1 MWALRATAAVLLA
14 AFLLA
19 APPLPAA
26 REAEP
31 LPPCPRPA
39 PALFSAE
46 ADGSV
51 LLVRV
56 YANAPR
62 DDEFIE
68 IGNRGAV
75 PLDMTAWSLTDR
87 EATAVFPA
95 DSILPANGRL
105 LVTRNA
111 SSYAEDTLAV
121 ADFAFESGDVRRMD
135 GGVPRLADAGDEV
148 LLLDPAGTVV
158 DAYAWGDSRY
168 QDEGWTGRT
177 AERMG
182 RGEVA
187 LRNRDGN
194 GAWIDRDGAEDWEDL
209 RHHRV
214 GQSAF
219 DLESFDLQG
228 TVTAVLSPD
237 EGDGPLL
244 RFLGS
249 AQRTIELGVYTFTSG
264 RIAGVLEEAVRRGIR
279 VRVLLDGG
287 PVGGIDPDEL
297 NVTRDLA
304 GAGVE
309 VRWLKGGSDVVKRY
323 RFLHAK
329 YAIVDAR
336 AAWIGSENFGEAGF
350 PTGARGNRGWSVLVE
365 DEGLA
370 TALRSVFEIDF
381 DERRRDSI
389 PERIGSVPGM
399 SASPPLPPRTM
410 QTRSDNR
417 RARLVVGPDANL
429 DPDGILDLLL
439 SATER
444 LSIETFYIEDRWRNT
459 TNPFLEGAFDAA
471 RRGVTV
477 RILLDGSW
485 SSVEADTGTNDDV
498 VARINRRAKEEH
510 LPVEARLLEP
520 RGSIQRLHNKGV
532 VVDGRAVLVSSMN
545 WALGSATENREIGV
559 LLEDRG
565 IAQRFEAAFDAD
577 WEGRATSGTDAW
589 RLEDPLALL
598 GLYVLVAVASAVSLR
613 KLRPGDKGIKP
624 RPRVRTRALIRAPL
638 RRRRGEVRLLPP
650 ELVAEPRARDGG
662 GTGARGGREET
673 RGRGGGPEGD

>member
-1 MWALRATAAVLLA
+1 WALRATAAVRLAAILLA
-14 AFLLA
+14 S
-19 APPLPAA
+19 PPLPAA

-46 ADGSV
+46 ADRGV

-87 EATAVFPA
+87 EATTIFPL

-111 SSYAEDTLAV
+111 TSYAEDTLAM

-135 GGVPRLADAGDEV
+135 GRVPRLADAGDEV
-148 LLLDPAGTVV
+148 LLLDPIGIVI
-158 DAYAWGDSRY
+158 DAYAWGESAY
-168 QDEGWTGRT
+168 QDTGWTGR
-177 AERMG
+177 AADRMG

-187 LRNRDGN
+187 VRIRDAN
-194 GAWIDRDGAEDWEDL
+194 GEWIDRDGAEDWEDM
-209 RHHRV
+209 RHYRV

-350 PTGARGNRGWSVLVE
+350 PTGAKGNAGGPALAE
-365 DEGLA
+365 EEGLGPA
-370 TALRSVFEIDF
+370 PRGVSDIDS
-381 DERRRDSI
+381 DGRGPDPI
-389 PERIGSVPGM
+389 PERIGSGPGV
-399 SASPPLPPRTM
+399 SALPPLPPRTLG
-410 QTRSDNR
+410 TRSDHR

-429 DPDGILDLLL
+429 DPDGILDL
-439 SATER
+439 
-444 LSIETFYIEDRWRNT
+444 
-459 TNPFLEGAFDAA
+459 
-471 RRGVTV
+471 
-477 RILLDGSW
+477 
-485 SSVEADTGTNDDV
+485 
-498 VARINRRAKEEH
+498 
-510 LPVEARLLEP
+510 
-520 RGSIQRLHNKGV
+520 
-532 VVDGRAVLVSSMN
+532 
-545 WALGSATENREIGV
+545 
-559 LLEDRG
+559 
-565 IAQRFEAAFDAD
+565 
-577 WEGRATSGTDAW
+577 
-589 RLEDPLALL
+589 
-598 GLYVLVAVASAVSLR
+598 
-613 KLRPGDKGIKP
+613 
-624 RPRVRTRALIRAPL
+624 
-638 RRRRGEVRLLPP
+638 
-650 ELVAEPRARDGG
+650 
-662 GTGARGGREET
+662 
-673 RGRGGGPEGD
+673 

>member
-1 MWALRATAAVLLA
+1 MWPLRARDAVLLA

-19 APPLPAA
+19 SPPLPAA

-46 ADGSV
+46 ADGGV

-56 YANAPR
+56 YVNAPR
-62 DDEFIE
+62 DDEFVE
-68 IGNRGAV
+68 IGNRGALS
-75 PLDMTAWSLTDR
+75 LDMTAWSLTDR
-87 EATAVFPA
+87 EAKAVFPA

-111 SSYAEDTLAV
+111 SSYAEDTLAM

-158 DAYAWGDSRY
+158 DAYAWGESAY
-168 QDEGWTGRT
+168 QDEGWMGRA

-194 GAWIDRDGAEDWEDL
+194 GTWMDRDEAEDWEDL

-228 TVTAVLSPD
+228 PVTAVLSPD

-249 AQRTIELGVYTFTSG
+249 AQGTIELGVYTFTSG

-287 PVGGIDPDEL
+287 PVGGIDPDER

-304 GAGVE
+304 AAGVE
-309 VRWLKGGSDVVKRY
+309 VRWLRVGSDVVKRY

-329 YAIVDAR
+329 YAIVDSR
-336 AAWIGSENFGEAGF
+336 AAWIGSENFGVAGF
-350 PTGARGNRGWSVLVE
+350 PDRTKGNRGWSVRVDD
-365 DEGLA
+365 DELA
-370 TALRSVFEIDF
+370 TALRSVFEVDF

-389 PERIGSVPGM
+389 SEEVGAAAQVRASSPM
-399 SASPPLPPRTM
+399 SPRTSGGPS
-410 QTRSDNR
+410 QIR

-429 DPDGILDLLL
+429 DPDGILELLA
-439 SATER
+439 SARGR
-444 LSIETFYIEDRWRNT
+444 LSIETFYIEDRWRDT

-477 RILLDGSW
+477 KILLDGSW
-485 SSVEADTGTNDDV
+485 SSVEADSGTNDDV
-498 VARINRRAKEEH
+498 VARINRRAKELH
-510 LPVEARLLEP
+510 LPMEARLLEP

-545 WALGSATENREIGV
+545 WALGSSTENREIGV
-559 LLEDRG
+559 LLDDPG

-577 WEGRATSGTDAW
+577 WEGRPTSGPDAW
-589 RLEDPLALL
+589 RLENPFALL
-598 GLYVLVAVASAVSLR
+598 GLYVLVAVASAISLR

-624 RPRVRTRALIRAPL
+624 RPRVRTRVLFGAAL
-638 RRRRGEVRLLPP
+638 RRGRGEVRLLSP
-650 ELVAEPRARDGG
+650 ELVAQPRSRDGRGPRARGG
-662 GTGARGGREET
+662 GKEARGR
-673 RGRGGGPEGD
+673 RRGPEGD